1 MAKKNVVSL
10 IIPVFNELERLDN
23 LRLIHK
29 FLERKK
35 YNYELI
41 VVDDGGK
48 RENLKYLKKLQK
60 EIPFE
65 LISYRQNKGKGYA
78 VKQGVLKAKGDYILF
93 TDIDLSVPIKE
104 LSKFVITAKSNPVVI
119 GSRNIKGSKVLV
131 SQSKIREFMGQIFTN
146 LSQLVLGLKV
156 SDFTCGFK
164 CFQKNA
170 GKEIFKRLVI
180 NRWGFDSEVLLI
192 AKRLNYK
199 IMELPVEWSHNK
211 QTKVSFPKDIIRSF
225 AELMRIKNNDLK
237 GYYFNRKRNLHR
249 KLQ

>member
-1 MAKKNVVSL
+1 MTKKDSISV

-29 FLERKK
+29 FLDRKK
-35 YNYELI
+35 YDYELI

-48 RENLKYLKKLQK
+48 RENLKYLKKLKK
-60 EIPFE
+60 EISFE

-104 LSKFVITAKSNPVVI
+104 ISKFIKIAKLSPVVI

-131 SQSKIREFMGQIFTN
+131 SQSKTREFMGQIFTN
-146 LSQLVLGLKV
+146 LSQFVLDLRV

-164 CFQKNA
+164 CFQKDA
-170 GKEIFKRLVI
+170 GKEIFKRSVI
-180 NRWGFDSEVLLI
+180 NRWGFDSEILLI

-199 IMELPVEWSHNK
+199 ITELPVEWSHNK

-225 AELMRIKNNDLK
+225 AELMRIKNNDLRGHYLK
-237 GYYFNRKRNLHR
+237 AHDKFTS
-249 KLQ
+249 